1 MTRPRSLTTTVIGIL
16 GELAVTLGVLVALFA
31 VWQLWWTDVAASAT
45 HARLAAEFADTA
57 GREPPVPGE
66 PEASVPPE
74 EPALAEAGAGSAP
87 ESAEKRD
94 APPRI
99 EVPEHATVFALLR
112 VPRWGEEY
120 VVPIAEGVSREDVLN
135 RLGIGHYSGTA
146 MPGELGNF
154 AIAGHRQTYG
164 RPFFAVDRLSPG
176 DALVVES
183 ESAWYVYRVSETKIV
198 QPSAVE
204 VIASVPGRPGAE
216 ATQAVITLT
225 TCHPLYSTRERFIV
239 HGVFDHWV
247 AKADGYP
254 AALAV
259 ASARDGG

>member
-1 MTRPRSLTTTVIGIL
+1 MTRPRSPTSTVIGVL

-45 HARLAAEFADTA
+45 HARLAAEFSEVADYPPGQPAVVETSRAEQTA
-57 GREPPVPGE
+57 G
-66 PEASVPPE
+66 
-74 EPALAEAGAGSAP
+74 AEQATDAAPAP
-87 ESAEKRD
+87 ERQDS
-94 APPRI
+94 PPRI
-99 EVPEHATVFALLR
+99 GVPEQEGVFALLR

-120 VVPIAEGVSREDVLN
+120 VVPIAEGVGREAVLN
-135 RLGIGHYSGTA
+135 RLGIGHYPGTA
-146 MPGELGNF
+146 MPGELGNS

-183 ESAWYVYRVSETKIV
+183 DSAWYVYRVSEKKIV

-204 VIASVPGRPGAE
+204 VIAPVPGRPGAE
-216 ATQAVITLT
+216 PTQAVITLT

-239 HGVFDHWV
+239 HGDFDHWV
-247 AKADGYP
+247 PKSDGYP
-254 AALAV
+254 AVLAS
-259 ASARDGG
+259 SAGGG